1 MHFFLDKF
9 FSGCTLVLYR
19 NAIFMSAIFTSFNV
33 EELTGIIQKCITEI
47 LSTKAKKTS
56 DDAVN
61 DDLLNIED
69 IQKLF
74 NVSKVTVHKWKK
86 KGLIPFYKMN
96 RKVYFKKS
104 EVINAMT
111 HKKRKLEV

>member
-1 MHFFLDKF
+1 ME
-9 FSGCTLVLYR
+9 G
-19 NAIFMSAIFTSFNV
+19 AIFTSLNIKEL
-33 EELTGIIQKCITEI
+33 EELIKKCISEVISLNGKEQTNVI
-47 LSTKAKKTS
+47 PI
-56 DDAVN
+56 

-69 IQKLF
+69 IQKIF

-104 EVINAMT
+104 EVISSMS
-111 HKKRKLEV
+111 HKKRKMEV

>member
-1 MHFFLDKF
+1 MYQ
-9 FSGCTLVLYR
+9 T
-19 NAIFMSAIFTSFNV
+19 IFTALKV
-33 EELTGIIQKCITEI
+33 EDLIGMIADRIMSL
-47 LSTKAKKTS
+47 LSLKAQEKT
-56 DDAVN
+56 N
-61 DDLLNIED
+61 EPLPEDLLSIED

-104 EVINAMT
+104 EVISSMN
-111 HKKRKLEV
+111 HKKRKMEV

>member
-1 MHFFLDKF
+1 MN
-9 FSGCTLVLYR
+9 SM
-19 NAIFMSAIFTSFNV
+19 IFISLSEFELKALIKEAVFEALIF
-33 EELTGIIQKCITEI
+33 QKNQKDQEPFTE
-47 LSTKAKKTS
+47 
-56 DDAVN
+56 
-61 DDLLNIED
+61 DLLNIND
-69 IQKLF
+69 IQLLF
-74 NVSKVTVHKWKK
+74 NVSNVTIHKWKK

>member
-1 MHFFLDKF
+1 M
-9 FSGCTLVLYR
+9 SGT
-19 NAIFMSAIFTSFNV
+19 IFTSLKFD
-33 EELTGIIQKCITEI
+33 ELTDLIKKCVSEAV
-47 LSTKAKKTS
+47 SSSNKETS
-56 DDAVN
+56 RELPS

-69 IQKLF
+69 IQKIF

-104 EVINAMT
+104 EVINSMS

>member
-1 MHFFLDKF
+1 MAE
-9 FSGCTLVLYR
+9 V
-19 NAIFMSAIFTSFNV
+19 IFTSLNI
-33 EELTGIIQKCITEI
+33 EELKDIIKGCLSDLVLPKENEKEI
-47 LSTKAKKTS
+47 PSEE
-56 DDAVN
+56 
-61 DDLLNIED
+61 LLIIED
-69 IQKLF
+69 IQRIF

-104 EVINAMT
+104 EVINSMS

>member
-1 MHFFLDKF
+1 M
-9 FSGCTLVLYR
+9 GT
-19 NAIFMSAIFTSFNV
+19 IFTSLNV
-33 EELTGIIQKCITEI
+33 EELTEILKKCIYEAFSSKNKEI
-47 LSTKAKKTS
+47 PKEISS
-56 DDAVN
+56 

-69 IQKLF
+69 IQKIF

-104 EVINAMT
+104 EVIDSMS
-111 HKKRKLEV
+111 HKKRKMEV

>member
-1 MHFFLDKF
+1 MEQ
-9 FSGCTLVLYR
+9 T
-19 NAIFMSAIFTSFNV
+19 IFTSLKV
-33 EELTGIIQKCITEI
+33 EDLFDMIKKCVSEAVSLKSKEGAQI
-47 LSTKAKKTS
+47 LPS
-56 DDAVN
+56 

-69 IQKLF
+69 IQKIF

-104 EVINAMT
+104 EVINSMA
-111 HKKRKLEV
+111 HKKRKMEV

>member
-1 MHFFLDKF
+1 MDR
-9 FSGCTLVLYR
+9 T
-19 NAIFMSAIFTSFNV
+19 IFTSINV
-33 EELTGIIQKCITEI
+33 DDLTDIIKKCILEAVSDSNKET
-47 LSTKAKKTS
+47 TKELPS
-56 DDAVN
+56 

-69 IQKLF
+69 IQKIF

-104 EVINAMT
+104 EVINSMN
-111 HKKRKLEV
+111 HKKRKMEV

>member
-1 MHFFLDKF
+1 ME
-9 FSGCTLVLYR
+9 G
-19 NAIFMSAIFTSFNV
+19 AIFTSLNIKEL
-33 EELTGIIQKCITEI
+33 EELIKKCISEVISLNGKEQTNVI
-47 LSTKAKKTS
+47 PI
-56 DDAVN
+56 

-69 IQKLF
+69 IQKIF

-104 EVINAMT
+104 EVISSMI
-111 HKKRKLEV
+111 HKKRKMEV